1 MGSSC
6 GKVQV
11 TRLGRPQPSQM
22 NIASAKY
29 PTKGSLLLENLTSP
43 KSVMWHRA
51 LHHPH
56 VMVAMFLFGLLG
68 RTHLDSGR
76 CEAL

>member
-1 MGSSC
+1 
-6 GKVQV
+6 
-11 TRLGRPQPSQM
+11 
-22 NIASAKY
+22 
-29 PTKGSLLLENLTSP
+29 
-43 KSVMWHRA
+43 MWHRA